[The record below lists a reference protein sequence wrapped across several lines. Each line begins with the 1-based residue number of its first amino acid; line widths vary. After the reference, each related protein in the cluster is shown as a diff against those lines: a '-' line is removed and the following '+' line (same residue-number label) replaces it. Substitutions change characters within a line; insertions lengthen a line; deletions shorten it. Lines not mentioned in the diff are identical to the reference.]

1 MTGVQT
7 CALPIFQGTIK
18 LHHFSRGPEAHGSDN
33 VMCFADV
40 TIALP
45 IICQGL
51 SEHFGRGHRREQP
64 KPLKLA
70 EIF

>member
-1 MTGVQT
+1 
-7 CALPIFQGTIK
+7 
-18 LHHFSRGPEAHGSDN
+18 
-33 VMCFADV
+33 MCFADI

-51 SEHFGRGHRREQP
+51 ADHFGRGHRRERP

-70 EIF
+70 EVF